1 MTGSP
6 GAGAGPAGV
15 PGPTGVPGSA
25 GLTAAGG
32 RGTAIRVLIADDE
45 PLIRAGIRMILT
57 SDREI
62 EVVAEAAN
70 GREAVDL
77 ARSHGVD
84 VVLLDIQMPVM
95 DGLTALGELRRA
107 TPTARVI
114 VLTTFGE
121 RENVLRALEYGGAGF
136 LLKDTAPA
144 ELIRA
149 VRAAAAGDAYL
160 SPGATRHVVDQLAS
174 GRVAARGEEARAR
187 VAGLSGRE
195 REVLALLGEGLS
207 NADAGRRLHMSEATV
222 KTYVS
227 RILAKLECENRVQAA
242 LLARDA
248 GL

>member
-1 MTGSP
+1 M
-6 GAGAGPAGV
+6 
-15 PGPTGVPGSA
+15 
-25 GLTAAGG
+25 
-32 RGTAIRVLIADDE
+32 IADDE

-57 SDREI
+57 SDAEI
-62 EVVAEAAN
+62 EVVAEAVN

-77 ARSHGVD
+77 ARAHAAD
-84 VVLLDIQMPVM
+84 VVLLDIQMPVL
-95 DGLTALGELRRA
+95 DGLSALPELRRA
-107 TPTARVI
+107 APSTRVI

-121 RENVLRALEYGGAGF
+121 RENVLRALEHGGAGF

-160 SPGATRHVVDQLAS
+160 SPAATRHVVEQLAS
-174 GRVAARGEEARAR
+174 GREAARAEEARSRLTA
-187 VAGLSGRE
+187 LSERE

-227 RILAKLECENRVQAA
+227 RILAKLGCENRVQAA

>member
-1 MTGSP
+1 M
-6 GAGAGPAGV
+6 
-15 PGPTGVPGSA
+15 
-25 GLTAAGG
+25 
-32 RGTAIRVLIADDE
+32 IRVVIADDE

-57 SDREI
+57 SAPDI
-62 EVVAEAAN
+62 EVVAEGAN
-70 GREAVDL
+70 GREAVEL
-77 ARSHGVD
+77 ALSHAPD

-95 DGLTALGELRRA
+95 DGLTALGELGRA
-107 TPTARVI
+107 TPAVRALI
-114 VLTTFGE
+114 LTTFGE
-121 RENVLRALEYGGAGF
+121 KENVLRALSQGGAGF
-136 LLKDTAPA
+136 LLKDSAPG
-144 ELIRA
+144 ELIGA

-174 GRVAARGEEARAR
+174 GPAAGRGEEARRR
-187 VAGLSGRE
+187 VAELSERE
-195 REVLALLGEGLS
+195 RGVLALLGEGLS

>member
-1 MTGSP
+1 M
-6 GAGAGPAGV
+6 
-15 PGPTGVPGSA
+15 
-25 GLTAAGG
+25 
-32 RGTAIRVLIADDE
+32 IRVVIADDE

-57 SDREI
+57 SAPDI

-77 ARSHGVD
+77 ARSHAPD
-84 VVLLDIQMPVM
+84 VMLLDIQMPVM

-107 TPTARVI
+107 VPEVRALI
-114 VLTTFGE
+114 LTTFGE
-121 RENVLRALEYGGAGF
+121 KENVLRALGEGGAGF
-136 LLKDTAPA
+136 LLKDSAPG
-144 ELIRA
+144 ELIGA

-174 GRVAARGEEARAR
+174 GKAAVRGEVARR
-187 VAGLSGRE
+187 QVAELSERE
-195 REVLALLGEGLS
+195 RGVLALLGEGLS
-207 NADAGRRLHMSEATV
+207 NAEAGRRLHMSEATV

-227 RILAKLECENRVQAA
+227 RILAKLGCENRVQAA

>member
-1 MTGSP
+1 M
-6 GAGAGPAGV
+6 
-15 PGPTGVPGSA
+15 
-25 GLTAAGG
+25 
-32 RGTAIRVLIADDE
+32 IADDE

-57 SDREI
+57 SDPQI
-62 EVVAEAAN
+62 EVAAEATN

-77 ARSHGVD
+77 ARAHAAD
-84 VVLLDIQMPVM
+84 VVLLDIQMPVL
-95 DGLTALGELRRA
+95 DGLSALPELRRA
-107 TPTARVI
+107 APSTKVI

-121 RENVLRALEYGGAGF
+121 RENVLRALEHGGAGF

-160 SPGATRHVVDQLAS
+160 SPAATRHVVEQLAS
-174 GRVAARGEEARAR
+174 GREAARAEEARRRLTA
-187 VAGLSGRE
+187 LSERE

-227 RILAKLECENRVQAA
+227 RILAKLNCENRVQAA

-248 GL
+248 RL

>member
-1 MTGSP
+1 M
-6 GAGAGPAGV
+6 AGQ
-15 PGPTGVPGSA
+15 
-25 GLTAAGG
+25 
-32 RGTAIRVLIADDE
+32 RIRVVIADDE

-57 SDREI
+57 SDADI
-62 EVVAEAAN
+62 EVVAEAAD
-70 GREAVDL
+70 GRQAVEEAR
-77 ARSHGVD
+77 AHAAD
-84 VVLLDIQMPVM
+84 VVLLDIQMPVL
-95 DGLTALGELRRA
+95 DGLSALPELRRA
-107 TPTARVI
+107 APSARVI

-121 RENVLRALEYGGAGF
+121 RENVLRALEHGGAGF

-144 ELIRA
+144 ELIGA

-160 SPGATRHVVDQLAS
+160 SPAATRHVVEQLAS
-174 GRVAARGEEARAR
+174 GREATRAEQARGRVAA
-187 VAGLSGRE
+187 LSEKE

-227 RILAKLECENRVQAA
+227 RILAKLGCDNRVQAA

>member
-1 MTGSP
+1 
-6 GAGAGPAGV
+6 
-15 PGPTGVPGSA
+15 
-25 GLTAAGG
+25 
-32 RGTAIRVLIADDE
+32 
-45 PLIRAGIRMILT
+45 MILT
-57 SDREI
+57 SDRGI

-70 GREAVDL
+70 GSEAVDL
-77 ARSHGVD
+77 ARSHSAD

-107 TPTARVI
+107 VPSARVI

-121 RENVLRALEYGGAGF
+121 RENVLRALEQGGAGF

-144 ELIRA
+144 ELIGA

-174 GRVAARGEEARAR
+174 GRAAARGEEARAR
-187 VAGLSGRE
+187 VAGLSARE
-195 REVLALLGEGLS
+195 HEVLALLGEGLS

-248 GL
+248 GLDAGGGGPLRG

>member
-1 MTGSP
+1 MT
-6 GAGAGPAGV
+6 AEV
-15 PGPTGVPGSA
+15 
-25 GLTAAGG
+25 
-32 RGTAIRVLIADDE
+32 IRVVIADDE

-57 SDREI
+57 SAPDI

-77 ARSHGVD
+77 ALSHAPAVM
-84 VVLLDIQMPVM
+84 LLDIQMPVM

-107 TPTARVI
+107 APEVRALI
-114 VLTTFGE
+114 LTTFGE
-121 RENVLRALEYGGAGF
+121 KENVLRALGQGGAGF
-136 LLKDTAPA
+136 LLKDSAPG
-144 ELIRA
+144 ELIGA

-174 GRVAARGEEARAR
+174 GRAAVRGEDARRR
-187 VAGLSGRE
+187 VAELSERE
-195 REVLALLGEGLS
+195 RGVLALLGEGLS

-227 RILAKLECENRVQAA
+227 RILAKLGCENRVQAA

>member
-1 MTGSP
+1 MGTGTGF
-6 GAGAGPAGV
+6 GAG
-15 PGPTGVPGSA
+15 
-25 GLTAAGG
+25 
-32 RGTAIRVLIADDE
+32 RRIRVVIADDE

-57 SDREI
+57 SDPEI
-62 EVVAEAAN
+62 EVIAEATN

-77 ARSHGVD
+77 ARSHAAD
-84 VVLLDIQMPVM
+84 VVLLDIQMPVL
-95 DGLTALGELRRA
+95 DGLSALPELRRA
-107 TPTARVI
+107 APATKVV

-121 RENVLRALEYGGAGF
+121 RENVLRALEHGGAGF

-160 SPGATRHVVDQLAS
+160 SPAATRHVVERLAS
-174 GRVAARGEEARAR
+174 GRETARAEEARNRIA
-187 VAGLSGRE
+187 ALSERE

-227 RILAKLECENRVQAA
+227 RILAKLDCENRVQAA

>member
-6 GAGAGPAGV
+6 
-15 PGPTGVPGSA
+15 
-25 GLTAAGG
+25 
-32 RGTAIRVLIADDE
+32 IRVVIADDE

-57 SDREI
+57 SDQEI
-62 EVVAEAAN
+62 EVVAEGAN
-70 GREAVDL
+70 GREAVEL
-77 ARSHGVD
+77 ARSHRAD

-95 DGLTALGELRRA
+95 DGLTALPELRRA
-107 TPTARVI
+107 VPTARVI

-121 RENVLRALEYGGAGF
+121 RDNVLRALEHGGAGF

-160 SPGATRHVVDQLAS
+160 SPAATRHVVDQLAS
-174 GRVAARGEEARAR
+174 GRVATRDEEARAR
-187 VAGLSGRE
+187 VAALAARE

-227 RILAKLECENRVQAA
+227 RILAKLDCENRVQAA

>member
-1 MTGSP
+1 M
-6 GAGAGPAGV
+6 
-15 PGPTGVPGSA
+15 
-25 GLTAAGG
+25 
-32 RGTAIRVLIADDE
+32 RVAVVDDE

-57 SDREI
+57 SDPDI
-62 EVVAEAAN
+62 EVVGEGAN
-70 GREAVDL
+70 GREAVELTRTHD
-77 ARSHGVD
+77 AD

-95 DGLTALGELRRA
+95 DGLTALSELRRVA
-107 TPTARVI
+107 PKVRVI

-121 RENVLRALEYGGAGF
+121 RENVLRALEQGGAGF

-149 VRAAAAGDAYL
+149 VRAAVAGDAYL
-160 SPGATRHVVDQLAS
+160 SPAATRHVVDQLAT
-174 GRVAARGEEARAR
+174 GRAAARGEQARAR
-187 VAGLSGRE
+187 VAGLSARE
-195 REVLALLGEGLS
+195 RDVLALLGEGLS